1 MLLVLVLALLAAK
14 ALLLVLLVLLPLA
27 LVQHLALRPLLSL
40 AAGTPAVFPSSSG
53 PPAVA
58 H

>member
-1 MLLVLVLALLAAK
+1 MLLLLSLLVLVLLAAK
-14 ALLLVLLVLLPLA
+14 ALLLVLLSLA

-40 AAGTPAVFPSSSG
+40 AGTPAVFPSSSG